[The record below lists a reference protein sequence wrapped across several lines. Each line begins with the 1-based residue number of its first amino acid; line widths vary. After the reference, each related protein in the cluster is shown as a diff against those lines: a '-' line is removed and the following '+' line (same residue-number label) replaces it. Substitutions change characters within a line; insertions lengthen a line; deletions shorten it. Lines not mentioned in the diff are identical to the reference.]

1 MCLWIFDQFEC
12 LNSAQGGLTV
22 HYYLYSRIF
31 YILMLARTGNT
42 GNSPV
47 LRHNYGVLFEPQVQ
61 TKNIIHDYIDFEMSL
76 KVSLEFHDYRCSRG
90 NATLALGLKLSSLN
104 EELALLTNLI

>member
-1 MCLWIFDQFEC
+1 
-12 LNSAQGGLTV
+12 
-22 HYYLYSRIF
+22 
-31 YILMLARTGNT
+31 MLARTGTT
-42 GNSPV
+42 GNAPV

-76 KVSLEFHDYRCSRG
+76 KVSLKFHDYTCRG

-104 EELALLTNLI
+104 EELALLTNLIQDMPLGSVMRLLEVSSTI